1 LYKTTHDITVCVST
15 IKFGKLTINN
25 AIGHIGLLT
34 RSLKISCRLL
44 FLTFRMYTSDVENVT
59 RADGQGKLA
68 MSKSAT
74 CKYI

>member
-1 LYKTTHDITVCVST
+1 M
-15 IKFGKLTINN
+15 
-25 AIGHIGLLT
+25 
-34 RSLKISCRLL
+34 L

-59 RADGQGKLA
+59 WYGGYGKLA